1 MSTRSLK
8 HPFLIRLLHW
18 EYWSFLA
25 VYAWIYPIWIY
36 YCLKAR
42 SFFFFSASN
51 PGIEYGGFI
60 NESKKDIHSLIPP
73 EYNPQTAFF
82 DLPVNPQAINQTL
95 KQEGLSFPLIG
106 KPNKGGRG
114 RGVKILHNDTDVL
127 AYACN
132 ATIDF
137 HIQEFVS
144 FRNEVGIF
152 YYRIPGQQHGTIS
165 GIVKKEFLSAT
176 GDGKSTI
183 RELVLREQRY
193 ILQLAALEQ
202 IHGRALDEVLAEG
215 EKRVLVPYGNHARG
229 ALFLDA
235 SNLIDEKLLATIDR
249 ICNTIEGFYF
259 GRLDIRYNS
268 WEELKEGKN
277 LMIIEVNGAGS
288 EPTHMYD
295 PSHSLFFAWHEIT
308 RHWNILY
315 RVSRENHRRG
325 IPYLPFRKGIQM
337 YQEDR
342 LVSKKLELM
351 PA

>member
-25 VYAWIYPIWIY
+25 VYAWIYPVWIY

-51 PGIEYGGFI
+51 PSIEYGGFI
-60 NESKKDIHSLIPP
+60 NESKKDIHALIP
-73 EYNPQTAFF
+73 EQYNPQTAFF
-82 DLPVNPQAINQTL
+82 DLPVNVDTINSTL
-95 KQEGLSFPLIG
+95 LREGLFFPLIG

-114 RGVKILHNDTDVL
+114 RGVKILHTESDVL
-127 AYACN
+127 AYARN

-137 HIQEFVS
+137 HIQEFVA

-152 YYRIPGQQHGTIS
+152 YYRIPGQEKGTIS
-165 GIVKKEFLSAT
+165 GIVKKEFLTAT
-176 GDGKSTI
+176 GDGVRTI
-183 RELVLREQRY
+183 RELVSLEQRY
-193 ILQLAALEQ
+193 ILQLKALEQ
-202 IHGRALDEVLAEG
+202 IHGNALNEVLPVG
-215 EKRVLVPYGNHARG
+215 ERRVLVPYGNHARG

-235 SNLIDEKLLATIDR
+235 SDLIDEKLLTTIDR
-249 ICNTIEGFYF
+249 ICQTIDGFYF
-259 GRLDIRYNS
+259 GRLDIRYNN
-268 WEELKEGKN
+268 WEELKEGRN

-295 PSHSLFFAWHEIT
+295 PRHSLFFAWREIT
-308 RHWNILY
+308 RHWKILY
-315 RVSRENHRRG
+315 QVSRENHRRG
-325 IPYLPFRKGIQM
+325 IPYLPFNEGIEM
-337 YQEDR
+337 FKEDR